1 MADKSSGEVVAE
13 AAKKARDEYRAS
25 QPNLRTETQ
34 AEADQKDAEK
44 GGPDNARQDLPTGA
58 RSHPR

>member
-1 MADKSSGEVVAE
+1 MADKTSGEVVAE
-13 AAKKARDEYRAS
+13 AAKKSRDEYRAS
-25 QPNLRTETQ
+25 QPNLPTEPE
-34 AEADQKDAEK
+34 AERLQKDAEK